1 MFFES
6 QVGTIGD
13 RERRKRKSKD
23 GKGKRLKFT
32 EDRNERQSGKTDE
45 KPAKRR
51 EIDCSVFLELCIVL
65 RDRQGADEEIHGF
78 WRPATPGVRRPL
90 VWPLPSS
97 LATTKGIEFSFF
109 SSGYLDVSLPRV
121 PSYEPM
127 DSVHGDWALPQPGSP
142 IRRSPDQS
150 PFAAPRSFSQL
161 IASFIGN
168 QCHGIHPALLF
179 A

>member
-51 EIDCSVFLELCIVL
+51 EIDCSVFLEFCIVL
-65 RDRQGADEEIHGF
+65 RDRQGTEEEIHGF
-78 WRPATPGVRRPL
+78 WRRDREEPSTHLENCTGRVRKD
-90 VWPLPSS
+90 
-97 LATTKGIEFSFF
+97 TMEK
-109 SSGYLDVSLPRV
+109 
-121 PSYEPM
+121 
-127 DSVHGDWALPQPGSP
+127 
-142 IRRSPDQS
+142 
-150 PFAAPRSFSQL
+150 
-161 IASFIGN
+161 N
-168 QCHGIHPALLF
+168 QK
-179 A
+179 

>member
-78 WRPATPGVRRPL
+78 WRRNQEEPSTHLENCTGRVRKD
-90 VWPLPSS
+90 
-97 LATTKGIEFSFF
+97 TMEK
-109 SSGYLDVSLPRV
+109 
-121 PSYEPM
+121 
-127 DSVHGDWALPQPGSP
+127 
-142 IRRSPDQS
+142 
-150 PFAAPRSFSQL
+150 
-161 IASFIGN
+161 N
-168 QCHGIHPALLF
+168 QK
-179 A
+179 

>member
-32 EDRNERQSGKTDE
+32 EDRSKRQSGKTDE

-65 RDRQGADEEIHGF
+65 RDRQGTEEEIHGF
-78 WRPATPGVRRPL
+78 WRRNQEETSTHLENCTGRVRKD
-90 VWPLPSS
+90 
-97 LATTKGIEFSFF
+97 TMEK
-109 SSGYLDVSLPRV
+109 
-121 PSYEPM
+121 
-127 DSVHGDWALPQPGSP
+127 
-142 IRRSPDQS
+142 
-150 PFAAPRSFSQL
+150 
-161 IASFIGN
+161 N
-168 QCHGIHPALLF
+168 QK
-179 A
+179 

>member
-1 MFFES
+1 MVPPASHRISRVPRYSGTCSLLSTSLTGLSPSPVNLSRFFRS
-6 QVGTIGD
+6 SIV
-13 RERRKRKSKD
+13 
-23 GKGKRLKFT
+23 
-32 EDRNERQSGKTDE
+32 
-45 KPAKRR
+45 
-51 EIDCSVFLELCIVL
+51 VLC
-65 RDRQGADEEIHGF
+65 
-78 WRPATPGVRRPL
+78 RPATPSVRRPS

-168 QCHGIHPALLF
+168 QCPGIHPALLF